1 MAQRRHVNDDIH
13 NVNNIQVV
21 NQVNV
26 IVANGDDASSQ
37 DSGDIPDQQ
46 DGDQSVVVDP
56 QADIQEQWK
65 FLQKRERERELAAR
79 KKQAPLK
86 P

>member
-1 MAQRRHVNDDIH
+1 MAQRQQVVADIHIGDDI
-13 NVNNIQVV
+13 QVID
-21 NQVNV
+21 QVNV
-26 IVANGDDASSQ
+26 NVANSDTTDDDASSQ

-65 FLQKRERERELAAR
+65 FLQARERKLAAE
-79 KKQAPLK
+79 KKAF
-86 P
+86 

>member
-26 IVANGDDASSQ
+26 IVANDDDASSQ

-56 QADIQEQWK
+56 QADIQEQ
-65 FLQKRERERELAAR
+65 
-79 KKQAPLK
+79 
-86 P
+86 